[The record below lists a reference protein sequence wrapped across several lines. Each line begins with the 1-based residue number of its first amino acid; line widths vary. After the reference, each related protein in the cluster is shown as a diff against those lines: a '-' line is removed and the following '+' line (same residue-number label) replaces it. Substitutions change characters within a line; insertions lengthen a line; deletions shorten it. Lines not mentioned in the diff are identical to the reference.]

1 MSHKE
6 LADLFNTNKTTIT
19 RTLKEK
25 DKWLRSS
32 QFDDLKVARN
42 RQIAHG
48 RLEYDLRNW
57 LMDCALSST
66 IVTDDMIKD
75 KAMTIARGYHLTGG
89 RHKFVCSRTWM
100 RSVKSRYGIVDGRFM
115 DYSASI
121 SSKRDQALGY
131 WAQLTRRSVPE
142 LALAFKAARS
152 IESPST
158 PLLLSAGDTL
168 ETNSS
173 DQERKIEFSP
183 SGDVPP
189 IPASSATPTVSAAE
203 QSSPDVILDVDST
216 DLLLV
221 SSVSRIEEYDTDITC
236 MHDNGLGTHR
246 TLPDQS
252 VSIPDVPHM
261 SNTFFPSDP
270 ASASTQL
277 PLTAL
282 DPSAFHYDPSLNRI
296 TFLIPDRLEDLPLDH
311 FLPTDGVPLL
321 DQGFSTDQFPPLDQ
335 IVPPGPGLLTNESH
349 ALGIYGDDPFLAL
362 LTDTNSMSSFL
373 PDPSAD
379 CASLFFPVSH
389 DSVAPGFELAGADMT
404 SFVPQLMFDGLDVST
419 FHTMDLTGS
428 GQAEFNSAM
437 LDSWSAITESTM

>member
-1 MSHKE
+1 
-6 LADLFNTNKTTIT
+6 
-19 RTLKEK
+19 
-25 DKWLRSS
+25 
-32 QFDDLKVARN
+32 
-42 RQIAHG
+42 
-48 RLEYDLRNW
+48 
-57 LMDCALSST
+57 MDCALSST

-89 RHKFVCSRTWM
+89 RNKFVCSRTWI
-100 RSVKSRYGIVDGRFM
+100 RSLKSRYGIVNGCFM

-121 SSKRDQALGY
+121 SRKRDQALGY
-131 WAQLTRRSVPE
+131 WLVQLPRRSVPE

-152 IESPST
+152 IQSAPT

-168 ETNSS
+168 ETNLS
-173 DQERKIEFSP
+173 DQERKIESSP

-203 QSSPDVILDVDST
+203 QSSPDIILDVDSA
-216 DLLLV
+216 DLLPV
-221 SSVSRIEEYDTDITC
+221 SSVSRIEEYDTDIMC
-236 MHDNGLGTHR
+236 MPDNGLGTCR

-252 VSIPDVPHM
+252 VSTPDGPHM

-296 TFLIPDRLEDLPLDH
+296 TFLNPDRLEDLPLDH
-311 FLPTDGVPLL
+311 FLPTDDVPLL
-321 DQGFSTDQFPPLDQ
+321 DQGLSTDQFPPLDQ
-335 IVPPGPGLLTNESH
+335 IVSPASGPGLPTNQSH

-362 LTDTNSMSSFL
+362 LTDTDSMSSLL

-379 CASLFFPVSH
+379 CTSLFFPVSH
-389 DSVAPGFELAGADMT
+389 DSVAPGFEPAGADMT

-428 GQAEFNSAM
+428 GQAEFNAAM